1 MDKGLIPRIAD
12 DGTPAGPHQV
22 PSKNEGQR
30 QTGLKEY
37 SIITVFTDKD
47 NRK

>member
-30 QTGLKEY
+30 QTGLKE
-37 SIITVFTDKD
+37 IFHN
-47 NRK
+47 NRFYR